1 MQEKLGCAADHLGTQ
16 ELKQVVGDAQKV
28 YGQSK
33 GAAHDTAMSLD
44 QWFRRTIET
53 QPFATVLVVLG
64 IGTAGVSAAVN
75 RRDDRAQKLT
85 TKSAAV
91 GAD

>member
-1 MQEKLGCAADHLGTQ
+1 MQEKLGRAADHLGTQ

-44 QWFRRTIET
+44 QRFHRTIET
-53 QPFATVLVVLG
+53 QPFATALVLLG
-64 IGTAGVSAAVN
+64 IAAPLGRVSRPLRIVGTTA
-75 RRDDRAQKLT
+75 R
-85 TKSAAV
+85 KS
-91 GAD
+91 